1 MKKRVISAVLAIIC
15 VSSIVMPAASAVEE
29 SPMQPYYI
37 GISQV
42 NISLDISGTSLGA
55 DLAKCLGLVML
66 YDGYSADVT
75 LSLQRSSNKT
85 DWSTIKSWDA
95 SGEEEVSI
103 YKEYFVVNGYY
114 YRLNVLAY
122 VYYPS
127 GGIAEIVSK
136 YSPIQP

>member
-1 MKKRVISAVLAIIC
+1 MKKILSVILAVIC
-15 VSSIVMPAASAVEE
+15 ISNTLIFTASAADN
-29 SPMQPYYI
+29 STMQPYYV

-42 NISLDISGTSLGA
+42 SASLDISSTSLGA

-75 LSLQRSSNKT
+75 LSLQRSSDKSSWT
-85 DWSTIKSWDA
+85 TLKDWEA

-114 YRLNVLAY
+114 YRLNIRVF
-122 VYYPS
+122 VYDS
-127 GGIAEIVSK
+127 NDELVEIVSK
-136 YSPIQP
+136 QSPVWP